1 MYGNFTNLKK
11 ENLFIITLTF
21 SSAAAVHGIMKA
33 GFTYAYVTNEFLL
46 TYEPKISL
54 QADIDFYS
62 GIKLC
67 IQLQRPEMQL
77 K

>member
-1 MYGNFTNLKK
+1 MTVFRKSLRKYLKM
-11 ENLFIITLTF
+11 NLFF

-33 GFTYAYVTNEFLL
+33 GFTYASVSNEFLL

-67 IQLQRPEMQL
+67 MQLQRPEMVL